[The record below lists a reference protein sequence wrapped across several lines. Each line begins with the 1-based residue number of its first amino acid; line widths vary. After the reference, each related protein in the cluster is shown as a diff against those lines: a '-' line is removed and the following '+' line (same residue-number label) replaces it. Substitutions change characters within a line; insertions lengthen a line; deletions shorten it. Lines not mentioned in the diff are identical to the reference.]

1 MAAEEPPAPID
12 EPAGAPTPTVPA
24 TPDGDAANGLAGRRF
39 WRFASLL
46 AAVGVALALVLG
58 AAFLSIGHSPR
69 ARHLPVAVV
78 GPPAAAQA
86 LEQRSAGALRVRPV
100 ASTGEAARLIAQ
112 RRIYG
117 AIVPSRGGGVRRLI
131 IASAASNQVA
141 NFLRGSLGA
150 ATPDGAPRIKDV
162 APLPKDDAGGASIA
176 LLLQVITL
184 GGSIGV
190 LGLGRLVPGFRAD
203 LRRGVLPWTFL
214 VLYALLFGFVITG
227 VAAAFGVGSGAD
239 YLTRVGAVSLI
250 SLAVTASTAGLVSI
264 IGSAGA
270 GITSLLY
277 FVLGSQISGGGSAPE
292 FLPSFWHHLGQNLP
306 TGAGVS
312 LLRDVLYFP
321 DASTAFPIRVLVLY
335 AAIGAL
341 LLTLVNLRYARDR
354 RTSAAGLP

>member
-1 MAAEEPPAPID
+1 MSAD
-12 EPAGAPTPTVPA
+12 EPAADSLPEAPVDDPETGP
-24 TPDGDAANGLAGRRF
+24 AGRRF
-39 WRFASLL
+39 WRFAGLL
-46 AAVGVALALVLG
+46 AAVGVLLALALG

-69 ARHLPVAVV
+69 PRDLPVAIV

-86 LEQRSAGALRVRPV
+86 LEQRAPGALRVQPV
-100 ASTGEAARLIAQ
+100 ASTGEAAKLIAE
-112 RRIYG
+112 RRIY
-117 AIVPSRGGGVRRLI
+117 AAVVPSREGGIRRLI
-131 IASAASNQVA
+131 VASAASNQA
-141 NFLRGSLGA
+141 ASYLRATLGA
-150 ATPDGAPRIKDV
+150 AGGQGAAPRIKDV
-162 APLPKDDAGGASIA
+162 APLPRDDAGGASIA

-214 VLYALLFGFVITG
+214 VLYALLFGFVVTG

-239 YLTRVGAVSLI
+239 YLTRVLAVSLI
-250 SLAVTASTAGLVSI
+250 SLAVTASTAGLVSL

-270 GITSLLY
+270 AITSLLY
-277 FVLGSQISGGGSAPE
+277 FVLGAQISGGGTAPE

-312 LLRDVLYFP
+312 LLRQVLYFP
-321 DASTAFPIRVLVLY
+321 DASSSFPIRVLVLY
-335 AAIGAL
+335 AGIGAL
-341 LLTLVNLRYARDR
+341 ILLAVNFRYARLR